1 MPNTMNAIG
10 FDDCDYV
17 SNEVPHRWWVNT
29 FGDHKF
35 HDIQMELHVPC
46 RDPIDHLMSQCNYE
60 ELNTGKFIK
69 QDLACDAASD
79 EEYFKSVRDCFV
91 HINERFS
98 NDLLNHFDVKCYD
111 FKQQFTGYI
120 TYMDSYLESRRYET
134 DQYVQRETNSP
145 RDKDSECIWKRPDLL
160 EKTRN
165 YLINNVDYY
174 GFCNKCLGS
183 EDEIAVAPAAPS
195 VSA

>member
-1 MPNTMNAIG
+1 MDF
-10 FDDCDYV
+10 FDN
-17 SNEVPHRWWVNT
+17 STPKEN
-29 FGDHKF
+29 K
-35 HDIQMELHVPC
+35 
-46 RDPIDHLMSQCNYE
+46 DHLVLVGFSFAGFQLLHKLQHLFKVTVVE
-60 ELNTGKFIK
+60 KKGFFEWTTGTPHSIH
-69 QDLACDAASD
+69 D

-91 HINERFS
+91 YINERFS

-165 YLINNVDYY
+165 YLINNIDYY

-183 EDEIAVAPAAPS
+183 EDELTVAPAAPS